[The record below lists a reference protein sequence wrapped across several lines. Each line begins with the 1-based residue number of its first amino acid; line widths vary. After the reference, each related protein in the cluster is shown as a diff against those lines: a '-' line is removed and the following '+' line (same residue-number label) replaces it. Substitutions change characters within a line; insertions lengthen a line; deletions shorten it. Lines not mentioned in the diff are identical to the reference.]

1 MRAVPTFVAVS
12 ILLVCRAIAAL
23 TFEKM
28 PLRLISSVS
37 SWHWNGLLM
46 AVKAYGNPMVLATTG
61 MSW

>member
-1 MRAVPTFVAVS
+1 MRVVLTFVAVC
-12 ILLVCRAIAAL
+12 IQLVCRAIAAL

-28 PLRLISSVS
+28 PLWLISIVS
-37 SWHWNGLLM
+37 SWHWNGLPM

>member
-1 MRAVPTFVAVS
+1 MRVVLTSVAVF
-12 ILLVCRAIAAL
+12 ILLVYRAITAL

-37 SWHWNGLLM
+37 SWHWNGLVM
-46 AVKAYGNPMVLATTG
+46 AVKAYGSRNVLATTG